1 MRSEKNFFAKFGDA
15 LLSIDCISDY
25 IKKFSNFFR
34 SYRFN
39 NTTTAINYILG
50 LLKCTKGEANME
62 RMEEEVD
69 KSEYRAYQQF
79 ITNSNWDCEGLMKA
93 IAVESS
99 ELLNAQKQINNLPV
113 GYIIDESG
121 HLKKGNSSVGVS
133 RQYSGV
139 AGKVDNCQIG
149 VYSSLVNEND
159 ATIINER
166 LFLAKTWTEDKK
178 RCEKAGIPIIFQT
191 YKTKPALA
199 IEMIKED
206 LARGVKFDWIGGDG
220 LYGHSF
226 ELGKSLDELK
236 LFFVLDVHKD
246 EKVFLEEPIF
256 EVPDKKTGRGRTPVN
271 LKANIG
277 DFRLDKITENLKPED
292 WKLEEIR
299 NTTKGVL
306 KLYVYKT
313 EVWSWDTIETTARK
327 RTLVITKTTEPN
339 AKIKYS
345 FSNGSVN
352 EYNHKEY
359 AYFVS
364 QRYWVERTFDNAKNE
379 LGMSDY
385 QVRKWKSWH
394 HHHSLVMLASLFI
407 MKQKMEL
414 KSQIPLLSFRDARIL
429 VILQVFG
436 TENDVKI
443 RLLQM
448 EKRHKKRQNDIDL
461 SYKKQSNI
469 KKNLTS

>member
-1 MRSEKNFFAKFGDA
+1 
-15 LLSIDCISDY
+15 
-25 IKKFSNFFR
+25 
-34 SYRFN
+34 
-39 NTTTAINYILG
+39 
-50 LLKCTKGEANME
+50 ME

-79 ITNSNWDCEGLMKA
+79 ITNSNWDCDGLMKSIA
-93 IAVESS
+93 IESS
-99 ELLNAQKQINNLPV
+99 DLLNAQKQINNKPV

-166 LFLAKTWTEDKK
+166 LFLAKTWTDDKK
-178 RCEKAGIPIIFQT
+178 RCTDAGIPTEFQT
-191 YKTKPALA
+191 YKTKPVLA

-226 ELGKSLDELK
+226 ELCKGLDDLK

-246 EKVFLEEPIF
+246 EKVFLSEPIF
-256 EVPDKKTGRGRTPVN
+256 EVPDKKIGRGRTPVN
-271 LKANIG
+271 LKANIA
-277 DFRLDKITENLKPED
+277 DFRLDKILENLKPED

-313 EVWSWDTIETTARK
+313 EVWSWDTVEASARK
-327 RTLVITKTTEPN
+327 RTLIITKTTDIKP
-339 AKIKYS
+339 KIKYS

-352 EYNHKEY
+352 LYNHKDY

-414 KSQIPLLSFRDARIL
+414 EPQIPLLSFRDARIL

-436 TENDVKI
+436 TESDVKL
-443 RLLQM
+443 RLEQM
-448 EKRHKKRQNDIDL
+448 ETRHKKRQKDIDL
-461 SYKKQSNI
+461 NYKKQIDNQV
-469 KKNLTS
+469 NLTS